1 MPPGDVRFY
10 PHIFDPTAVVS
21 RDFKTPRPGRGKA
34 LSLQARDRASHAAH
48 LLAQLD
54 QIEET
59 AQQRIAEQKAEGV
72 DAGNGIYLQF
82 ESEPG
87 FDLKFESLEFSPSG
101 IELCAVKKSDNRT
114 QATVFVPDG
123 KLAFFLKRITD
134 YRDADT
140 APDEGGIA
148 KPKNKDMV
156 ESVSVVRLA
165 VLEALWT
172 DERRLLP
179 NFADDAMWEVW
190 LRKSDQIDHLERLR
204 GYAVGHN
211 LTVSQEAI
219 PFVDRIIVL
228 VYGKGRDL
236 ARSAD
241 ILGSIAE
248 LRLAKT
254 TADFFTRMSTI
265 DQQTWVYDL
274 AGRLQQPPANAP
286 YVCLFDTGLNNGHPL
301 LQPVAHNGDLHTYR
315 PEWNVDDRWGT
326 HGHGTSMAGIAVY
339 GDLTDAL
346 ASQGPWQLTHRLES
360 VKVFS
365 QLSPHPIELY
375 GAVTI
380 ESANRVEVIPDR
392 KRVYCMAISTT
403 DSRDRGRPSS
413 WSASIDALTSGAA
426 DRQRRLMVLSA
437 GNTDLASRRDYP
449 NSNLTDGVHDPGQA
463 WNAITVGGYTEKALV
478 DQARYPGWEALA
490 SPGDLA
496 PCACT
501 SLTWKGTKWPYK
513 PDIVLEAG
521 NMARHADHTDPDYID
536 DALQLLSTPRNFVTN
551 RPLTTFG
558 DTSAAAAAAAR
569 FAAML
574 WAKYPRLTP
583 EAVRALIIHSATWTA
598 PMVQRFTYAPG
609 EVDYDGLMRCFGYG
623 VPNQR
628 RLLSSADNSL
638 TLIAQGSIQPF
649 YKEGSDVK
657 YRELKLHGLPWP
669 VEILQQL
676 GETEVQLRVTL
687 SYFVEPNPGD
697 RGWTTKYGYQSHGLR
712 FAVKRARET
721 VQQFEK
727 RINKAAREN
736 NYDGDHRQESGSWQ
750 FNQTDS
756 LMTSGSVHSN
766 LWTGTAADLAA
777 RGHVAIFPTYGWW
790 NKRPNLKA
798 YDKISHYALVVTI
811 TTPETD
817 IYTSVA
823 SQIRIPIIIETGL
836 N

>member
-1 MPPGDVRFY
+1 MPPEDVRLH
-10 PHIFDPTAVVS
+10 PHILDPTAAAS
-21 RDFKTPRPGRGKA
+21 RDFKTPRPGRATA
-34 LSLQARDRASHAAH
+34 LSLQARDRAGHAAQ
-48 LLAQLD
+48 LLAQLE
-54 QIEET
+54 QIERS
-59 AQQRIAEQKAEGV
+59 AQQRIAEQRAEGV

-82 ESEPG
+82 DSEPG
-87 FDLKFESLEFSPSG
+87 FDLKFESLEFSRRG

-114 QATVFVPDG
+114 QATVFVPEG
-123 KLAFFLKRITD
+123 KLSFFLKRITD
-134 YRDADT
+134 YRDGDNVPNENGVAT
-140 APDEGGIA
+140 
-148 KPKNKDMV
+148 PKNKDMV
-156 ESVSVVRLA
+156 ESVSSVRLA

-172 DERRLLP
+172 DEHRLFP
-179 NFADDAMWEVW
+179 NPTHDAMWEVW

-211 LTVSQEAI
+211 LTVSQESI
-219 PFVDRIIVL
+219 SFVDRVIVL

-254 TADFFTRMSTI
+254 TADFFTRMSAI
-265 DQQTWVYDL
+265 DQQAWVDDL
-274 AGRLQQPPANAP
+274 AGRLRHPHANAP
-286 YVCLFDTGLNNGHPL
+286 YVCLLDTGLNNAHPL
-301 LQPVAHNGDLHTYR
+301 LQPVAHNDDLHTYR
-315 PEWNVDDRWGT
+315 PAWNVDDRWP
-326 HGHGTSMAGIAVY
+326 HGTSMAGIAIY

-346 ASQGPWQLTHRLES
+346 ASHGQWQLTHRLES
-360 VKVFS
+360 VKIIA
-365 QLSPHPIELY
+365 PGAAHPAELY

-392 KRVYCMAISTT
+392 KRIYCMAISTP
-403 DSRDRGRPSS
+403 DGRDRGRPSS
-413 WSASIDALTSGAA
+413 WSAAVDALTSGAT
-426 DRQRRLMVLSA
+426 DQQRRLMVLSA

-449 NSNLTDGVHDPGQA
+449 DSNLTDGVHDPGQA

-478 DQARYPGWEALA
+478 DQTRNPGWEALA
-490 SPGDLA
+490 SHGDLA

-521 NMARHADHTDPDYID
+521 NMARNANHADPDYID
-536 DALQLLSTPRNFVTN
+536 NALQLLSTSHDFAIN

-569 FAAML
+569 LAAML

-583 EAVRALIIHSATWTA
+583 EAVRALIIHSATWTE
-598 PMVQRFTYAPG
+598 PMVQRFTNAQG

-623 VPNQR
+623 APNLR

-638 TLIAQGSIQPF
+638 TLITQGSIQPF
-649 YKEGSDVK
+649 HKEGSDVK
-657 YRELKLHGLPWP
+657 FRELKLHGLPWP
-669 VEILQQL
+669 VEVLQEL

-712 FAVKRARET
+712 YAVKRARET
-721 VQQFEK
+721 VPQFEK
-727 RINKAAREN
+727 RINKAARDED
-736 NYDGDHRQESGSWQ
+736 YDADHRQESGSWQ
-750 FNQTDS
+750 FRQPAT
-756 LMTSGSVHSN
+756 LTTSGCIHSN
-766 LWTGTAADLAA
+766 LWTGSAADLAA
-777 RGHVAIFPTYGWW
+777 RGHIAIFPTYGWW
-790 NKRPNLKA
+790 NKRPNLRA
-798 YDKISHYALVVTI
+798 YDRISHYALVATI

-817 IYTSVA
+817 IYTPVA
-823 SQIRIPIIIETGL
+823 TQIRVPIIIET
-836 N
+836 

>member
-1 MPPGDVRFY
+1 MPPEDVRLH
-10 PHIFDPTAVVS
+10 PHILDPTAAAS
-21 RDFKTPRPGRGKA
+21 RDFKTPRPGRATA
-34 LSLQARDRASHAAH
+34 LSLQARDRAGHAAQ
-48 LLAQLD
+48 LLAQLE
-54 QIEET
+54 QIERS
-59 AQQRIAEQKAEGV
+59 AQQRIAEQRAEGV

-82 ESEPG
+82 DSEPG
-87 FDLKFESLEFSPSG
+87 FDLKFESLEFSRSG

-114 QATVFVPDG
+114 QATVFVPEG
-123 KLAFFLKRITD
+123 KLSFFLKRITD
-134 YRDADT
+134 YRDGDNVPNENGVAT
-140 APDEGGIA
+140 
-148 KPKNKDMV
+148 PKNKDMV
-156 ESVSVVRLA
+156 ESVSSVRLA

-172 DERRLLP
+172 DEHRLSP
-179 NFADDAMWEVW
+179 NPTHDAMWEVW

-211 LTVSQEAI
+211 LTVSQESI
-219 PFVDRIIVL
+219 SFVDRVIVL

-254 TADFFTRMSTI
+254 TADFFTRMSAI
-265 DQQTWVYDL
+265 DQQAWVDDL
-274 AGRLQQPPANAP
+274 AGRLRHPHANAP
-286 YVCLFDTGLNNGHPL
+286 YVCLLDTGLNNAHPL
-301 LQPVAHNGDLHTYR
+301 LQPVAHNDDLHTYR
-315 PEWNVDDRWGT
+315 PAWNVDDRWP
-326 HGHGTSMAGIAVY
+326 HGTSMAGIAIY

-346 ASQGPWQLTHRLES
+346 ASHGQWQLTHRLES
-360 VKVFS
+360 VKIIA
-365 QLSPHPIELY
+365 PGAAHPAELY

-392 KRVYCMAISTT
+392 KRIYCMAISTP
-403 DSRDRGRPSS
+403 DGRDRGRPSS
-413 WSASIDALTSGAA
+413 WSAAVDALTSGAT
-426 DRQRRLMVLSA
+426 DQQRRLMVLSA

-449 NSNLTDGVHDPGQA
+449 DSNLTDGVHDPGQA

-478 DQARYPGWEALA
+478 DQTRNPGWEALA
-490 SPGDLA
+490 SHGDLA

-521 NMARHADHTDPDYID
+521 NMARNANHADPDYID
-536 DALQLLSTPRNFVTN
+536 NALQLLSTSHDFAIN

-569 FAAML
+569 LAAML

-583 EAVRALIIHSATWTA
+583 EAVRALIIHSATWTE
-598 PMVQRFTYAPG
+598 PMVQRFTNAQG

-623 VPNQR
+623 APNLR

-638 TLIAQGSIQPF
+638 TLITQGSIQPF
-649 YKEGSDVK
+649 HKEGSDVK
-657 YRELKLHGLPWP
+657 FRELKLHGLPWP
-669 VEILQQL
+669 VEVLQEL

-712 FAVKRARET
+712 YAVKRARET
-721 VQQFEK
+721 VPQFEK
-727 RINKAAREN
+727 RINKAARDED
-736 NYDGDHRQESGSWQ
+736 YDADHRQESGSWQ
-750 FNQTDS
+750 FRQPAT
-756 LMTSGSVHSN
+756 LTTSGCIHSN
-766 LWTGTAADLAA
+766 LWTGSAADLAA
-777 RGHVAIFPTYGWW
+777 RGHIAIFPTYGWW
-790 NKRPNLKA
+790 NKRPNLRA
-798 YDKISHYALVVTI
+798 YDRISHYALVATI

-817 IYTSVA
+817 IYTPVA
-823 SQIRIPIIIETGL
+823 TQIRVPIIIET
-836 N
+836 

>member
-1 MPPGDVRFY
+1 MPPEDVRLH
-10 PHIFDPTAVVS
+10 PHILDPTAAAS
-21 RDFKTPRPGRGKA
+21 RDFKTPRPGRGTA
-34 LSLQARDRASHAAH
+34 LSLQARDRAGHAAH
-48 LLAQLD
+48 LLAQFE
-54 QIEET
+54 QIERS
-59 AQQRIAEQKAEGV
+59 AQQRIAEQRAEGV

-82 ESEPG
+82 DSEPG
-87 FDLKFESLEFSPSG
+87 FDLKFESLEFSRSG

-114 QATVFVPDG
+114 QATVFVPEG
-123 KLAFFLKRITD
+123 KLSFFLKRITD
-134 YRDADT
+134 YRDDDN
-140 APDEGGIA
+140 APNENGVA
-148 KPKNKDMV
+148 TPKNKDMV
-156 ESVSVVRLA
+156 ESVSSVRLA
-165 VLEALWT
+165 ALEALWT
-172 DERRLLP
+172 DEHRLFP
-179 NFADDAMWEVW
+179 NPTQDAMWEVW

-204 GYAVGHN
+204 GYAVGHD
-211 LTVSQEAI
+211 LTVSQESI
-219 PFVDRIIVL
+219 SFVDRVIVL

-241 ILGSIAE
+241 ILGSLAE

-254 TADFFTRMSTI
+254 TADFFTRMSAI
-265 DQQTWVYDL
+265 DQQAWVDDL
-274 AGRLQQPPANAP
+274 VGRLQQPQANAP
-286 YVCLFDTGLNNGHPL
+286 YVCLLDTGLNNAHPL
-301 LQPVAHNGDLHTYR
+301 LQPVAHNDDLHTYR
-315 PEWNVDDRWGT
+315 PAWNVDDRWP
-326 HGHGTSMAGIAVY
+326 HGTSMAGVAIY

-346 ASQGPWQLTHRLES
+346 ASHGQWQLTHRLES
-360 VKVFS
+360 VKIITRGAA
-365 QLSPHPIELY
+365 HPAELY

-392 KRVYCMAISTT
+392 KRIYCMAISTP
-403 DSRDRGRPSS
+403 DGRDRGRPSS
-413 WSASIDALTSGAA
+413 WSAAVDALTSGAA
-426 DRQRRLMVLSA
+426 DQQRRLMVLSA

-449 NSNLTDGVHDPGQA
+449 DSNLTDGVHDPGQA

-478 DQARYPGWEALA
+478 DQTRNPGWEALA
-490 SPGDLA
+490 SHGDLA

-521 NMARHADHTDPDYID
+521 NMARNANHADPDYID
-536 DALQLLSTPRNFVTN
+536 DALQLLSTPHNFATN

-569 FAAML
+569 LAAML

-583 EAVRALIIHSATWTA
+583 EAVRALIIHSATWTE
-598 PMVQRFTYAPG
+598 PMVQRFTNAQG

-623 VPNQR
+623 APNLR

-649 YKEGSDVK
+649 HKEGSDVK

-669 VEILQQL
+669 VEVLQEL

-712 FAVKRARET
+712 YAVKRARET
-721 VQQFEK
+721 VPQFEK
-727 RINKAAREN
+727 RINKAARDED
-736 NYDGDHRQESGSWQ
+736 YDADHRQESGSWQ
-750 FNQTDS
+750 FRQPAT
-756 LMTSGSVHSN
+756 LTTSGCIHSN
-766 LWTGTAADLAA
+766 LWTGSAADLAA
-777 RGHVAIFPTYGWW
+777 RGHIAIFPTYGWW
-790 NKRPNLKA
+790 NKRPNLRA
-798 YDKISHYALVVTI
+798 YDRISHYALVATI

-823 SQIRIPIIIETGL
+823 TQIRVPIIIET
-836 N
+836 